1 MRQAPSNHALSIVI
15 RHEENLK
22 IGTRTTDSSTHIYR
36 SRHAAQQTGSKIDP
50 ASVGSRPSGA
60 SRSAPGRA
68 GEVTFSQGSGNATAG
83 FNSSSPPPSRASSA
97 AGRAGELT
105 FSKGSGNATAGFNS
119 PSSPKLP
126 EVVLAVGGGGGGGD
140 VPRSGSS
147 GGSGGS
153 GGDESS
159 PRPGSGGPEETPD
172 AAPWTLF
179 AVGLGGAMFA
189 IYDRIVKPQKE
200 KEAAAAVAA
209 AAAAA
214 AAPVCVKKS
223 CCAGG
228 KAAKA

>member
-1 MRQAPSNHALSIVI
+1 MIIKQDTFLTLHLSHL
-15 RHEENLK
+15 R
-22 IGTRTTDSSTHIYR
+22 R
-36 SRHAAQQTGSKIDP
+36 AAQQTGSKVDP
-50 ASVGSRPSGA
+50 ASVGGRPSGA

-68 GEVTFSQGSGNATAG
+68 GELTFSQGSGNATAG
-83 FNSSSPPPSRASSA
+83 FNGSSPTPSGASSSA

-119 PSSPKLP
+119 PSPPKLP
-126 EVVLAVGGGGGGGD
+126 EVVLAVGGGGGGGE
-140 VPRSGSS
+140 VPGSGS
-147 GGSGGS
+147 SGGS

-189 IYDRIVKPQKE
+189 IYDRIVKPQKA
-200 KEAAAAVAA
+200 KEAAAAAV

-223 CCAGG
+223 CCKGG
-228 KAAKA
+228 KAATA